1 MARVLKRPMF
11 RRGGSTN
18 DGIMSG
24 LTDREQYSNAGKV
37 GQSARDYISQ
47 FEPILREFTPKTR
60 LPLGAV
66 GAALVQG
73 TPIKDA
79 LTAGYTDFTKR
90 DDAREA
96 AIKSGAVKLGI
107 GQAAAA
113 TRPSTNI
120 LKNRR
125 TARINLEAKLGKG
138 NFTEEDVIKETAR
151 LNKLDEAGK
160 DPSLKRLI
168 ASRED
173 KYINTYGGGSR
184 ARTHAKFDYIINPEI
199 AKAGKVAK
207 DRIKLKKNPEN
218 SLDYPLKSP
227 GVYVD
232 VDNAK
237 IIEITSDLE
246 IIELPEL
253 TKLLRSY
260 Q

>member
-1 MARVLKRPMF
+1 MSRTLKRPMF

-18 DGIMSG
+18 DGIMTG
-24 LTDREQYSNAGKV
+24 LVDREKRSTGDFIGK
-37 GQSARDYISQ
+37 AREYTPELESL
-47 FEPILREFTPKTR
+47 LREFTPKTR

-90 DDAREA
+90 DDKREA
-96 AIKSGAVKLGI
+96 AIRSGAVKLGI
-107 GQAAAA
+107 SQAAAA
-113 TRPSTNI
+113 TKPSTNI

-168 ASRED
+168 ASRESV
-173 KYINTYGGGSR
+173 YLGQYGDGSK
-184 ARTHAKFDYIINPEI
+184 ARNHASFDFNVAPQIS
-199 AKAGKVAK
+199 KAGKVPK
-207 DRIKLKKNPEN
+207 GRIKLKDGEYQTKR
-218 SLDYPLKSP
+218 KTP
-227 GVYVD
+227 GVYID
-232 VDNAK
+232 VDNGK
-237 IIEITSDLE
+237 VIEITAELKA
-246 IIELPEL
+246 IELPEF
-253 TKLLRSY
+253 TALL
-260 Q
+260 